1 MHTIHNIYFSSIH
14 SLSVGPIHYRISW
27 ESKGTPK
34 RNGFAS
40 NIDTK
45 EVIHGQSDSGS
56 SSGGGISFIG
66 ISSSTQMC
74 HVHAQSGFILV
85 LFLLSAF
92 LIPFFGTSI
101 LVV

>member
-1 MHTIHNIYFSSIH
+1 M
-14 SLSVGPIHYRISW
+14 SVGPIHYRISW
-27 ESKGTPK
+27 ESKGPPK
-34 RNGFAS
+34 RNGFSS

-45 EVIHGQSDSGS
+45 EVILGQSDSGS

-66 ISSSTQMC
+66 ISSSTRMC
-74 HVHAQSGFILV
+74 HVQAQHGFV

-92 LIPFFGTSI
+92 SIPFFGTSI